1 MKRKIITEDA
11 LYTDRSGRLYEMKK
25 QFYHTAVLQS
35 QIEHTYF
42 IASKPYITD
51 DGCIEWRNASKS
63 TNYLNA
69 VKIAKEKEKMYES
82 IENRILLKNTASD
95 IDKEV
100 SASMKELYH
109 YDLDGAYDKLSENHS
124 DFDIAQAVALTIHGK
139 SWDGRFSQLNKAWA
153 ENFIDAN
160 EIRTEEFK
168 DFFGCD
174 THPAVL
180 DGFTD
185 VVRKR
190 IANRS
195 IEQLHNTNVVDE
207 YDQSYD
213 QYDSTSRGR

>member
-124 DFDIAQAVALTIHGK
+124 DFDIAHGTEDFHSLTKHGQRTLLMPMKYGLKNTKISSAVILT
-139 SWDGRFSQLNKAWA
+139 R
-153 ENFIDAN
+153 
-160 EIRTEEFK
+160 
-168 DFFGCD
+168 
-174 THPAVL
+174 
-180 DGFTD
+180 
-185 VVRKR
+185 
-190 IANRS
+190 
-195 IEQLHNTNVVDE
+195 
-207 YDQSYD
+207 
-213 QYDSTSRGR
+213 QY